1 VTPVLLPALVVLLGS
16 IALLLGELRRTHRES
31 GRAAPRRSPRP
42 GGVTA
47 LTVDVGPPPL
57 FALEEVCK
65 TFAGADGAVHVLDR
79 VSLQAPAADGV
90 LGIQGPSGCGK
101 TTLLHLLAGLDVP
114 SSGRLRVLGQRLGRN
129 LRQLHAHRRQV
140 GLVLQERNLIAHLS
154 ARDNVA
160 MPLALHGVPW
170 SEARARAEFWLTT
183 LGLRDCMLRK
193 PAALSGGQQQ
203 RVAIARA
210 LAGKAK
216 LLLADEPTAAL
227 DDASAD
233 QVCRALRQAA
243 AAGVAVVLVSHD
255 ARTLAACDHVL
266 RYEQGC
272 WRMEGVA
279 TANEPAPPLPPPSP
293 STPPPAAA
301 EHPPAPAP
309 APAVPAPAP
318 TSFVTTTKAGSRRS
332 GRQESSS

>member
-1 VTPVLLPALVVLLGS
+1 MTLALLPAVVVLVGA
-16 IALLLGELRRTHRES
+16 IVLLLGELRQSRRQS
-31 GRAAPRRSPRP
+31 GRAVLLRSPRP
-42 GGVTA
+42 GQVTP
-47 LTVDVGPPPL
+47 LTIDVGPPPL
-57 FALEEVCK
+57 FALEEVSR
-65 TFAGADGAVHVLDR
+65 TFHGADGAVCVLDR
-79 VSLQAPAADGV
+79 LSLQAPASGGV

-114 SSGRLRVLGQRLGRN
+114 SAGRLRVLGQRLGRN
-129 LRQLHAHRRQV
+129 VRQLHAHRRQV

-170 SEARARAEFWLTT
+170 SEAHARAEHWLTE

-233 QVCRALRQAA
+233 QVCHALRQAA

-266 RYEQGC
+266 RCENGR
-272 WRMEGVA
+272 WH
-279 TANEPAPPLPPPSP
+279 TASVPSAHQPTPPQPVIEPPPDPPPPPSV
-293 STPPPAAA
+293 S
-301 EHPPAPAP
+301 APAP
-309 APAVPAPAP
+309 R
-318 TSFVTTTKAGSRRS
+318 SFVPTPKPGRHRSR
-332 GRQESSS
+332 RQESSS